1 MEFRTADT
9 DNPDS
14 PVETM
19 RINWFYRP
27 RDVLRISQD
36 TRLLYATMH
45 SDMCPLTSLRG
56 KTQIRHRREIPDLD
70 EYRKQRD
77 SFWFEEVFDRF
88 IHRYYRAI
96 PTSDVINVPEK
107 VKKALDER
115 WKYIVVEQN
124 KIKELTTPGKNCV
137 RCKTFA
143 PP

>member
-1 MEFRTADT
+1 
-9 DNPDS
+9 
-14 PVETM
+14 
-19 RINWFYRP
+19 
-27 RDVLRISQD
+27 
-36 TRLLYATMH
+36 MH
-45 SDMCPLTSLRG
+45 SDMCPITSLRG
-56 KTQIRHRREIPDLD
+56 NIQIRHRSEISDLD
-70 EYRKQRD
+70 EYRKQKD

-96 PTSDVINVPEK
+96 PTVDVINVPEK

-137 RCKTFA
+137 RCKNFA